1 MDFKTAPMP
10 KMASTQK
17 VVREGLESYAYLGP
31 FLTLF
36 KHRIPNEHID
46 QHTSKPQTTS
56 LKAHTTRLTYLCSP
70 KGDVEKA
77 VQKWIAFNS
86 STRNGALIL

>member
-31 FLTLF
+31 FLTF
-36 KHRIPNEHID
+36 
-46 QHTSKPQTTS
+46 
-56 LKAHTTRLTYLCSP
+56 
-70 KGDVEKA
+70 
-77 VQKWIAFNS
+77 
-86 STRNGALIL
+86 